1 MDPEVSNAAG
11 FGSERIT
18 SLLVFGFL
26 QSSSDKF
33 RQELDT
39 LGHELFDGASPQ
51 PFCADDELQTDGL
64 RVSRSYGRIE
74 ADSESQDEVIRSIAR
89 HLAQAGDEM
98 EHRIRI
104 HPGLVSSLASKF
116 RDRSLREEDRRSCLA
131 SALKEVGQAYPK
143 DMETEKA
150 TLIMAML
157 LARKVVTLTPSLC
170 RDVFCTTVNF
180 INQNLLIYV
189 RNLVRNEV
197 D

>member
-11 FGSERIT
+11 FGRERIT

-39 LGHELFDGASPQ
+39 LGHELFDGALPQ

-64 RVSRSYGRIE
+64 QVSRSYGRIE

-98 EHRIRI
+98 EHHLRI
-104 HPGLVSSLASKF
+104 HPGLVSSLAAKF
-116 RDRSLREEDRRSCLA
+116 MDRSLSEEDRRSCLA

-170 RDVFCTTVNF
+170 RDVFRTTVNF

-189 RNLVRNEV
+189 RNLVQNEV